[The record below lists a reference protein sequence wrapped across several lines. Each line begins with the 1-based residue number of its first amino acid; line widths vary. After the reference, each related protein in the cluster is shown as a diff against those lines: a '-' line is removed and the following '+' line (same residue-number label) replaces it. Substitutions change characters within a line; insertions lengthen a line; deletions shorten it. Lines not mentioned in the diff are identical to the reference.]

1 MSSQRQWHRIR
12 QLQARVDALEREN
25 RWLRQENAGL
35 YWGRRGLIRR
45 VLDRLAGKGGRS
57 GMEERSAHDGMYP
70 AG

>member
-1 MSSQRQWHRIR
+1 MSSQRQWHRIG

-45 VLDRLAGKGGRS
+45 VLDHLAGRS
-57 GMEERSAHDGMYP
+57 GAKERSAHDGMYP